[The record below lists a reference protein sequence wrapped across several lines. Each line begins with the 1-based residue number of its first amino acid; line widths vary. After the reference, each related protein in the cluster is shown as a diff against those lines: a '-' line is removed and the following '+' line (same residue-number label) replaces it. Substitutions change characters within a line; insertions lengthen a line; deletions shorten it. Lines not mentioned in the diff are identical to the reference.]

1 MMSVVVVVVGV
12 WAWKNTRRV
21 LQDVI

>member
-1 MMSVVVVVVGV
+1 MSVVVVVVGF

>member
-1 MMSVVVVVVGV
+1 MSVTVCIVGV
-12 WAWKNTRRV
+12 WAWLNTRRV